1 MEDLSK
7 KLEELDI
14 SDEIEDLSL
23 DNFDLS
29 TTVGTGSFGRVRI
42 AKIKDND
49 KPYALK
55 MLKKSEIIR
64 LK

>member
-1 MEDLSK
+1 MEDISK

-14 SDEIEDLSL
+14 SDEIKGLSL
-23 DNFDLS
+23 DDFDLS